1 MPVKKLHALFVL
13 LALFALTDISAAKAV
28 TYTAANVKGSYSF
41 LMTKWQVAGGSQG
54 AILGILSFDG
64 VGVVSGSMNLIDDG
78 KLQTFSL
85 GSGTY
90 TVSTNGSGSMVFGVG
105 TQSLQIGFVLTSVS
119 ASVAHTLQLLI
130 IPNTADET
138 NTTAGT
144 ANLMSLTGP
153 ATASKL
159 KGTYSLILD
168 WWTQQ
173 DSQQTLLGTITFDGK
188 SKAMLSFTQQL
199 GSSTSTGTGSGTYTV
214 NSDGSGTI
222 SLTLSNST
230 TMQFDFVMN
239 TVSGAVAKGLQL
251 LDVTDPNFN
260 STDAGTAIF
269 Q

>member
-1 MPVKKLHALFVL
+1 MPVKKFHTLFVL
-13 LALFALTDISAAKAV
+13 LALFALTSISAAKAV

-41 LMTKWQVAGGSQG
+41 LMNKWQVPGGSQG
-54 AILGILSFDG
+54 AILGILTFDG
-64 VGVVSGSMNLIDDG
+64 VSVVSGSMTLIDDG
-78 KLQTFSL
+78 KLSTFPL

-90 TVSTNGSGSMVFGVG
+90 TVNTNGSGSMVFGVG
-105 TQSLQIGFVLTSVS
+105 TQSLQIGIVLTSVS

-130 IPNTADET
+130 IPNSVNET

-144 ANLMSLTGP
+144 ANLINLSVP
-153 ATASKL
+153 ATAAKL
-159 KGTYSLILD
+159 KGTYSLLLD

-173 DSQQTLLGTITFDGK
+173 DPQQTWLGTITFDGK
-188 SKAMLSFTQQL
+188 SKVTLSFTQQL
-199 GSSTSTGTGSGTYTV
+199 GSSTSTGTGSGTYSV
-214 NSDGSGTI
+214 NSDGSGSI

-230 TMQFDFVMN
+230 TMQLDFVMN

-251 LDVTDPNFN
+251 LDVTNPNFD